1 MSTLPMPPPKI
12 ICRVQAL
19 YAFHS
24 EESTCLSFEQGDQ
37 IEVLSK
43 LESGWWN
50 GWCKGQRGW
59 FPSNYVQVISEEM
72 TMFPR
77 PPEKSLPPHPA
88 HHMQQ
93 GNRFS
98 MHSSSSSEVSRNN
111 ANLPDGW
118 TIKMT
123 EDGRSWLYYNEYT
136 GQSTTQNP
144 HLFNGDDAAIDTS
157 RRSSVYSNDESR
169 EFKNLQEPPEES
181 EQEPAAL
188 TVKELMDN
196 WVERKTPQGRPYFC
210 NLVTQETTWDYD
222 EIDTETGHLKKT
234 QEEKQASDDDI
245 ESDVDSDLNQSKH
258 SSIHKEDS
266 SAGEAFTWNKLAT
279 DIAFAI
285 RQLTLSTQKGVYAD
299 LQPKTAIIVEAVRLM
314 LYASNSLEK
323 DSPIMQSPSFRE
335 PRRAVMSSLSKLVL
349 SAKMGAEISE
359 FSSSVVFMFQ
369 KVQRDANDVLVA
381 VRNFVTICQ
390 QHNVTVNP
398 VNPRLLDDISQ
409 LPFEPSL
416 SSPHPLKITSA
427 TLSNSASTSSDGKV
441 KSVDPPTPTSL
452 LQKTKY
458 LLNQDLVSN
467 LKAYSLQIYGTTE
480 ELTQTACSILQKH
493 EEAQGGK
500 HSDDQERS
508 LAVFMFRTLSNQITQ
523 YIGILDNIQLDDA
536 DGNTMPSIHSYLSSR
551 QNLYTAIGHLF
562 GAIQTLTNTQVNV
575 EKAVDTINQSVVNV
589 ETAIESI
596 QQDVIEMV
604 NERKVA
610 MGMSRDDSVASTL
623 SVMSPTSSAF
633 SERTAVDSIAD
644 LGLSA
649 ISTRLTTDESSSEFN
664 ASIRR
669 MTVAD
674 ITSRRRQ
681 QSIRSDD
688 RTTDIAMNESLS
700 TDLNSSDIEFG
711 VDSTV
716 KGGTLP
722 ALVERLTVHDTLDTN
737 FIATFLLTYRSFCT
751 TEEFISL
758 LEDRYNLL
766 PPERLT
772 PEQLE
777 LWTERKQKL
786 IRLRV
791 FNVLKNWL
799 ENSYIDEDEYLLSRI
814 EHFTN
819 TSIRD
824 SSAFAANQLQK
835 LIRRRLESAH
845 GEMKKIVQNP
855 ISGPD
860 PIYPK
865 NVMNIQ
871 LFDTDPL
878 EMSRQLS
885 IMDFKL
891 YSSIR
896 PIECLGKAWSRDGA
910 DGSIAMNIKQSIQY
924 CNRLTAWVTESILLH
939 EESKK
944 RSVVVKYWVQVA
956 DYCRSINNYNT
967 CMAVLSAFDN
977 SAVGRLKKTWM
988 MTNKSTIQTLAQ
1000 IRKLLGANRNFTE
1013 YREIVHSVNP
1023 PCIPF
1028 LGIYLQDLT
1037 FIEDGNPDYLH
1048 KSSNLINFA
1057 KRQKT
1062 AEVIRELKQ
1071 FQNFAYNFHTIPE
1084 FQDYIKGQLDQDRD
1098 VDRLYERS
1106 LKLEPKQ
1113 VDNASSTQTYSS
1125 YTF

>member
-1 MSTLPMPPPKI
+1 MLLFPPNFFVTHMYTLF
-12 ICRVQAL
+12 VQ
-19 YAFHS
+19 
-24 EESTCLSFEQGDQ
+24 
-37 IEVLSK
+37 
-43 LESGWWN
+43 
-50 GWCKGQRGW
+50 
-59 FPSNYVQVISEEM
+59 
-72 TMFPR
+72 
-77 PPEKSLPPHPA
+77 
-88 HHMQQ
+88 
-93 GNRFS
+93 
-98 MHSSSSSEVSRNN
+98 
-111 ANLPDGW
+111 
-118 TIKMT
+118 
-123 EDGRSWLYYNEYT
+123 
-136 GQSTTQNP
+136 
-144 HLFNGDDAAIDTS
+144 
-157 RRSSVYSNDESR
+157 
-169 EFKNLQEPPEES
+169 
-181 EQEPAAL
+181 
-188 TVKELMDN
+188 
-196 WVERKTPQGRPYFC
+196 
-210 NLVTQETTWDYD
+210 
-222 EIDTETGHLKKT
+222 KKT

-722 ALVERLTVHDTLDTN
+722 ALVERLTVHDTLGN
-737 FIATFLLTYRSFCT
+737 CC
-751 TEEFISL
+751 
-758 LEDRYNLL
+758 
-766 PPERLT
+766 
-772 PEQLE
+772 
-777 LWTERKQKL
+777 
-786 IRLRV
+786 
-791 FNVLKNWL
+791 
-799 ENSYIDEDEYLLSRI
+799 
-814 EHFTN
+814 
-819 TSIRD
+819 
-824 SSAFAANQLQK
+824 SS
-835 LIRRRLESAH
+835 
-845 GEMKKIVQNP
+845 
-855 ISGPD
+855 
-860 PIYPK
+860 
-865 NVMNIQ
+865 
-871 LFDTDPL
+871 
-878 EMSRQLS
+878 
-885 IMDFKL
+885 
-891 YSSIR
+891 
-896 PIECLGKAWSRDGA
+896 
-910 DGSIAMNIKQSIQY
+910 
-924 CNRLTAWVTESILLH
+924 
-939 EESKK
+939 
-944 RSVVVKYWVQVA
+944 
-956 DYCRSINNYNT
+956 
-967 CMAVLSAFDN
+967 
-977 SAVGRLKKTWM
+977 
-988 MTNKSTIQTLAQ
+988 NKS
-1000 IRKLLGANRNFTE
+1000 
-1013 YREIVHSVNP
+1013 HSMMA
-1023 PCIPF
+1023 I
-1028 LGIYLQDLT
+1028 
-1037 FIEDGNPDYLH
+1037 
-1048 KSSNLINFA
+1048 
-1057 KRQKT
+1057 
-1062 AEVIRELKQ
+1062 
-1071 FQNFAYNFHTIPE
+1071 
-1084 FQDYIKGQLDQDRD
+1084 
-1098 VDRLYERS
+1098 
-1106 LKLEPKQ
+1106 
-1113 VDNASSTQTYSS
+1113 
-1125 YTF
+1125 